1 MHNIDKYTDLLI
13 EELKNSESFKK
24 YEYCKD
30 EIEKDPELKKKLN
43 EFRMKNYKLQN
54 SPEQIDLYDI
64 SDKITDEYT
73 QMRDNPIV
81 DGFLESELAL
91 CKTIQHI
98 NNRLV
103 EVMDLLLLDVV
114 DDI

>member
-1 MHNIDKYTDLLI
+1 MNNIDLHTDILI
-13 EELKNSESFKK
+13 EELKNSDSFKK
-24 YEYCKD
+24 YEYCKE

-54 SPEQIDLYDI
+54 SSEQIDLYDI
-64 SDKITDEYT
+64 SDKITDEYAR
-73 QMRDNPIV
+73 MRDNPIV
-81 DGFLESELAL
+81 AGFLENELAL

-103 EVMDLLLLDVV
+103 EVLDLLLLDVV
-114 DDI
+114 DKI